1 MWLSSVITTRF
12 GQRTIDVASEV
23 IERMIT
29 ILVNSDSEALIAR
42 SNLLQHPAAY
52 GVERRWR
59 LCYTTAMNH
68 CRIEQVARMK
78 DNAAKALKDL
88 ILLLMLEQHSEDGE
102 RIQSL
107 ADTGGDVGG
116 KLYDDSDNYDLEWT
130 HGKQHPFSTE
140 YLIQQGKVLRE
151 NVRLLAQLLRVGIP
165 QQPIFDTLGELATYR
180 NMLGQENAWIGL
192 RYWKAWRTVKTI
204 LMAMRRYYEC
214 RKDLELQTKRGTA
227 YGLWRAADEA
237 RTIIFDAANI
247 RSPLD
252 VLRTEADA
260 GKWWATFDKVEF
272 LACGV
277 PNGRP
282 DFSQELYTK
291 LQQDIVSN
299 VDDTWN
305 FDPVIWRSY
314 KECNRDGSGVIMRTA
329 NWHMR
334 LALETD
340 APGDTSPR
348 PETPP
353 LLTLV
358 GEEVAMKLCRHIST
372 IMQSTVSHQDIM

>member
-1 MWLSSVITTRF
+1 MWISPIIATRF
-12 GQRTIDVASEV
+12 GQRKIEVASEV
-23 IERMIT
+23 IEKMIT
-29 ILVNSDSEALIAR
+29 ILVNSESEALLAR

-52 GVERRWR
+52 GIERRWR
-59 LCYTTAMNH
+59 LCHTTAMNH
-68 CRIEQVARMK
+68 CRIEQVARLK

-88 ILLLMLEQHSEDGE
+88 ILLLMLEQNSEDGE

-107 ADTGGDVGG
+107 ADTGSDVGG
-116 KLYDDSDNYDLEWT
+116 KLYDDLDNYDLEWT
-130 HGKQHPFSTE
+130 HGTRSTE
-140 YLIQQGKVLRE
+140 YLTQQNKGLRE

-165 QQPIFDTLGELATYR
+165 QQPIFDTLGELATYY
-180 NMLGQENAWIGL
+180 NMVGRDKSWIGL
-192 RYWKAWRTVKTI
+192 KYWKAWGTVKTI
-204 LMAMRRYYEC
+204 LTAMRRYYEC

-227 YGLWRAADEA
+227 YGLWKAADDA

-260 GKWWATFDKVEF
+260 GKWWATFDKVMFE
-272 LACGV
+272 ACGV
-277 PNGRP
+277 TNGRP

-305 FDPVIWRSY
+305 FDPMIWRSY
-314 KECNRDGSGVIMRTA
+314 KECKRDIHLSEGRHWRMRSLSETGS
-329 NWHMR
+329 
-334 LALETD
+334 
-340 APGDTSPR
+340 PGDTSPR
-348 PETPP
+348 TAPP

-358 GEEVAMKLCRHIST
+358 GEEVAMKLCRHISAV
-372 IMQSTVSHQDIM
+372 MESAVSHHSIM